1 MTPILDYNGFPNIIY
16 TIIGFAPHKALLVLR
31 ATCRDIKN
39 KADSILH
46 RHILPCRLQD
56 DHFHQDDHFQWR
68 VWRTAIWLRN
78 DDTLNTNAR
87 ILDMQEADFFKD
99 NANVDDINNGSFGNT
114 HLVRVL
120 PIPEDELGDKEDG
133 TVDIDLNVP
142 NSAVVAFIECHRSL
156 PPVIRFWGHMD
167 MVVVALMYHPNW
179 VDGPFGHSC
188 FIPDFTEADYDKDV
202 YLLLVPDG
210 EPSSDLAKTEV
221 SGILTTLVLEVVD
234 KFPYRITENQ
244 RITFVGAESWQHRW
258 LERRIEFPGWYSNTD
273 SDRGS
278 DSDDDAGLRSI
289 TVQESCEPGASVADR
304 FKWWINEVAKTQLT
318 EDEYEEEDILMRVSF
333 MTMKE
338 FKAKLGNEVAEL
350 IISPYKS
357 RD

>member
-1 MTPILDYNGFPNIIY
+1 MTPTLDYNGFPNIIDI
-16 TIIGFAPHKALLVLR
+16 IIGFAPHKALLALR

-39 KADSILH
+39 KVDPILH
-46 RHILPCRLQD
+46 RHIRLGRRQD
-56 DHFHQDDHFQWR
+56 DHSQWR
-68 VWRTAIWLRN
+68 VWGTAIWLD

-99 NANVDDINNGSFGNT
+99 DAIVDDINDGRFGNT

-120 PIPEDELGDKEDG
+120 PIPEHELGDKEDG
-133 TVDIDLNVP
+133 TVDIDLKVP

-156 PPVIRFWGHMD
+156 PPVIRFWGDMD

-179 VDGPFGHSC
+179 FDGPFGHSC
-188 FIPDFTEADYDKDV
+188 FIPDFNEADYDKDV

-210 EPSSDLAKTEV
+210 EPWSHGDPAKAEV
-221 SGILTTLVLEVVD
+221 AGILTKLLLEVVD
-234 KFPYRITENQ
+234 KLHYHIKENQ
-244 RITFVGAESWQHRW
+244 RITFVGAESWDHRW
-258 LERRIEFPGWYSNTD
+258 LDRRIKLLGWD
-273 SDRGS
+273 S
-278 DSDDDAGLRSI
+278 DSDNDSDWGSGSNGDAGLQSM
-289 TVQESCEPGASVADR
+289 TLKEMCEPGASVADR
-304 FKWWINEVAKTQLT
+304 FQWWINKVANIHLLGDEHEG
-318 EDEYEEEDILMRVSF
+318 EDLSMRVSF